1 MLFGKVTVFDLKNK
15 KVVSIVDLE
24 SEDKTL
30 GGSINRM
37 NRVLFILHLTKNTQ
51 YLSAWPISK
60 PWLWWSTVPNRR
72 KRQTHRLV
80 SMGFIYQ
87 QCRWRHT
94 FRRCGL
100 WHIPLCQRSSSRCCH
115 WQQAKHKRCWFDPI
129 HRYRRSGSLV
139 LTQQ

>member
-1 MLFGKVTVFDLKNK
+1 MILLILFGKVTVFDLKNK

-60 PWLWWSTVPNRR
+60 P
-72 KRQTHRLV
+72 
-80 SMGFIYQ
+80 
-87 QCRWRHT
+87 
-94 FRRCGL
+94 
-100 WHIPLCQRSSSRCCH
+100 
-115 WQQAKHKRCWFDPI
+115 
-129 HRYRRSGSLV
+129 
-139 LTQQ
+139 

>member
-60 PWLWWSTVPNRR
+60 P
-72 KRQTHRLV
+72 
-80 SMGFIYQ
+80 
-87 QCRWRHT
+87 
-94 FRRCGL
+94 
-100 WHIPLCQRSSSRCCH
+100 
-115 WQQAKHKRCWFDPI
+115 
-129 HRYRRSGSLV
+129 
-139 LTQQ
+139 

>member
-37 NRVLFILHLTKNTQ
+37 NRVLFILHLTKNTK

-60 PWLWWSTVPNRR
+60 P
-72 KRQTHRLV
+72 
-80 SMGFIYQ
+80 
-87 QCRWRHT
+87 
-94 FRRCGL
+94 
-100 WHIPLCQRSSSRCCH
+100 
-115 WQQAKHKRCWFDPI
+115 
-129 HRYRRSGSLV
+129 
-139 LTQQ
+139 